1 MSSQSGRVGVSRRRR
16 TSFVSLVV
24 AAVVVPVAIAYAC
37 NPQAHVSLDSTAVA
51 PGQSVTVNG
60 SYFPSNAT
68 ITVAGPVNTVTVT
81 TSPGGGF
88 STSVQAPSTPGDYT
102 ITASRPTGGFA
113 PASFSVV
120 APAAPAPAQAA
131 PTQSAPAPQSAPSRV
146 AAAPAPRGAFSTPSV
161 ARSTGTPVATRP
173 SSVARTPARTTAPAS
188 APAPVRI
195 VTNTVGQPVFAG
207 SVPVAAAPVATTFA
221 PAAVAP
227 RSSAPGSRTTSR
239 ASTAPA
245 VPAQTQ
251 APASQAALSDL
262 YSNYEPGRTASL
274 MNDGMSSGS
283 TGSGLGIALLAFG
296 AFALVAGLSAAEIR
310 RRRPA

>member
-51 PGQSVTVNG
+51 PGQSITVNG

-81 TSPGGGF
+81 SSPGGGF

-120 APAAPAPAQAA
+120 APAAPAPAV
-131 PTQSAPAPQSAPSRV
+131 PTQSAPAPQSAPSPV
-146 AAAPAPRGAFSTPSV
+146 AAAPAPRGAFSTPGV
-161 ARSTGTPVATRP
+161 VRSTGTPVATRP
-173 SSVARTPARTTAPAS
+173 GSVARTPARTTAPAS

-207 SVPVAAAPVATTFA
+207 SVPVAAAPVATAFA
-221 PAAVAP
+221 PAAAAP
-227 RSSAPGSRTTSR
+227 RSSASGSRTTPGTSP
-239 ASTAPA
+239 APA
-245 VPAQTQ
+245 VPAQT
-251 APASQAALSDL
+251 PASQAAISDL

-283 TGSGLGIALLAFG
+283 TGTGLGIALLAFG